1 MLSWFRAR
9 TRGLSAFA
17 LVSLTALTLGS
28 AIPHRD
34 DHHGGA
40 FDLLTRHDPNGHAVG
55 SQSGHEEPPFHCVLC
70 HLSRAFRRPSASTYL
85 AVPIVQSRVR
95 ALPTVARVLHRHEAA
110 QPPLRAPPVLG

>member
-28 AIPHRD
+28 AIPHRE

-40 FDLLTRHDPNGHAVG
+40 LDPLTRHDPNGHAVR
-55 SQSGHEEPPFHCVLC
+55 SQSADEEPPLHCVLC
-70 HLSRAFRRPSASTYL
+70 HLTRAFRRPDASTHL
-85 AVPIVQSRVR
+85 AAPIGRSRVR
-95 ALPTVARVLHRHEAA
+95 ALPTTAPVPHRHEAA
-110 QPPLRAPPVLG
+110 QPPLRAPPSHL